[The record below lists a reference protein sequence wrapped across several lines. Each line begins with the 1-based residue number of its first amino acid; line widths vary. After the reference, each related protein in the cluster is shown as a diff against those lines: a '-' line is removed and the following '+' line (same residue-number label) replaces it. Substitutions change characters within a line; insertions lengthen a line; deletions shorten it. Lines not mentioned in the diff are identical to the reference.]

1 MCGIFGYVSNKDE
14 ELGPILIDAA
24 KRLTYRGYDS
34 VGAATLNNGKIDLR
48 KDVGKVETVSKKYN
62 FSDMRGQRG
71 ITQLR
76 WATFGEPSQ
85 VNSQPHLDS
94 DGDMVGAHNGNVV
107 NNVELREQFIAE
119 GMTVRS
125 QNDGE
130 TCVHAVERYINRG
143 YEFIDAIRLA
153 YGDLEGDYA
162 FVIGRAN
169 DDKLYAFKKGSGM
182 VVGLG
187 EGFTCVS
194 SDLPSILPLTREVI
208 RPQDGE
214 IVTLWADKVEV
225 RSVKDGKQIQRM
237 SETVT
242 ESMDAVQKGGYP
254 HFMLKEIHEQAQV
267 ARELSHVLNG
277 NREVESL
284 VEKMKGARHLYFI
297 GCGTSYHAASV
308 GAVYFAQL
316 AGRAAIPVLA
326 PQFIAQYAPTV
337 SHDDVGIFVSQSGE
351 TKDVLNALEAA
362 EVRNMACFGL
372 ANVVGSTL
380 TKTASLCLPLC
391 CGYEISVPATKTF
404 TNQVVTFL
412 YLAYKMAGKDPLIG
426 GLDTP
431 RDDQRGYST
440 SGIRR
445 NVFEVIPELM
455 EQTIQMVEPQIKE
468 IAKDINEWNDM
479 YCLGYGATY
488 AIALEGALKLKEITY
503 AHCEGML
510 STEFKHGPLSAVS
523 KGFPII
529 FVAGPNDVPL
539 IISGINE
546 VKVRGA
552 RTIVISE
559 EDARLR
565 LNSDNLVVI
574 PKSDPLISAL
584 LGVLPLQLLSYH
596 MSVMRGFDPD
606 FPRNLSKTLTVD

>member
-1 MCGIFGYVSNKDE
+1 MCGIFGYVTNQE
-14 ELGPILIDAA
+14 TELGPILIAA
-24 KRLTYRGYDS
+24 AERLTYRGYDS
-34 VGAATLNNGKIDLR
+34 VGAATISGDKIDLR
-48 KDVGKVETVSKKYN
+48 KDTGKVDSVAAKYN
-62 FSDMRGQRG
+62 IANMRGQRG

-182 VVGLG
+182 VVGIG

-214 IVTLWADKVEV
+214 IVTLWADKIEV
-225 RSVKDGKQIQRM
+225 RSVKDGKKIIRM
-237 SETVT
+237 PETVT

-254 HFMLKEIHEQAQV
+254 HFMLKEIHEQSQV

-284 VEKMKGARHLYFI
+284 VEKMKNARHLYFI

-316 AGRAAIPVLA
+316 AGKSVIPVLA

-337 SHDDVGIFVSQSGE
+337 NHDDVGIFVSQSGE
-351 TKDVLNALEAA
+351 TKDVLNALEVA
-362 EVRNMACFGL
+362 EGRGMACFGL
-372 ANVVGSTL
+372 ANVIGSTL
-380 TKTASLCLPLC
+380 TKATSLSLPLC

-412 YLAYKMAGKDPLIG
+412 YLAYKMAGLNTIAG
-426 GLDTP
+426 FDTP
-431 RDDQRGYST
+431 RDVQRGYST
-440 SGIRR
+440 SGSR
-445 NVFEVIPELM
+445 NVFELIPELM
-455 EQTIQMVEPQIKE
+455 DKTLEMVAPQMEA
-468 IAKDINEWNDM
+468 IAKEINEWNDM

-552 RTIVISE
+552 RTIVIA
-559 EDARLR
+559 EDDSRLR
-565 LNSDNLVVI
+565 VNADDVI
-574 PKSDPLISAL
+574 VLPKSDPQISAL

-596 MSVMRGFDPD
+596 MSVLRGFDPD

>member
-1 MCGIFGYVSNKDE
+1 MCGIFGYVTSKDE
-14 ELGPILIDAA
+14 ELGPILIEAA

-34 VGAATLNNGKIDLR
+34 VGAATLNGNKIDLR
-48 KDVGKVETVSKKYN
+48 KDVGKVEEVSAKYN
-62 FSDMRGQRG
+62 FAEMRGQRG

-85 VNSQPHLDS
+85 VNAQPHLDS
-94 DGDMVGAHNGNVV
+94 DGDLVGAHNGNVV
-107 NNVELREQFIAE
+107 NNFELREQFIAE
-119 GMTVRS
+119 GLTVRS

-130 TCVHAVERYINRG
+130 TCVHAVERYLNRG

-162 FVIGRAN
+162 FVIGRTN

-182 VVGLG
+182 VVGIG

-208 RPQDGE
+208 RPQAGE

-225 RSVKDGKQIQRM
+225 RSVKDGKLINRKP
-237 SETVT
+237 ETVT
-242 ESMDAVQKGGYP
+242 ETMDAVQKGGYP
-254 HFMLKEIHEQAQV
+254 HFMLKEIHEQSQA
-267 ARELSHVLNG
+267 ARELLHMLNG
-277 NREVESL
+277 NREVDAL
-284 VEKMKGARHLYFI
+284 VEKMKKARHLYFI
-297 GCGTSYHAASV
+297 GCGTSYHAAMT

-316 AGRAAIPVLA
+316 AGRAVIPILA

-337 SHDDVGIFVSQSGE
+337 NHEDVGIFVSQSGE

-362 EVRNMACFGL
+362 EARGMECFGL

-380 TKTASLCLPLC
+380 TKAASFCLPLC

-404 TNQVVTFL
+404 TNQVVSFL
-412 YLAYKMAGKDPLIG
+412 YLAYRMAGKNVG
-426 GLDTP
+426 ELD
-431 RDDQRGYST
+431 
-440 SGIRR
+440 
-445 NVFEVIPELM
+445 VIPELM
-455 EQTIQMVEPQIKE
+455 DKTLEMVEPQVQAIVE
-468 IAKDINEWNDM
+468 DVNQWNDL

-488 AIALEGALKLKEITY
+488 PIALEGALKLKEVTY

-552 RTIVISE
+552 QTIVIA
-559 EDARLR
+559 EDDPRLR
-565 LNSDNLVVI
+565 ANADDLIVL
-574 PKSDPLISAL
+574 PKSDPQIAAL

-596 MSVMRGFDPD
+596 MSVLRGYDPD

>member
-1 MCGIFGYVSNKDE
+1 MCGIFGYVSNKE
-14 ELGPILIDAA
+14 ENLGPLLIAA
-24 KRLTYRGYDS
+24 AERLTYRGYDS

-48 KDVGKVETVSKKYN
+48 KDVGKVDFVAAKYN
-62 FSDMRGQRG
+62 IAEMRGQRG
-71 ITQLR
+71 MVQLR

-182 VVGLG
+182 VVGIG

-194 SDLPSILPLTREVI
+194 SDLPSILPLTRKII

-214 IVTLWADKVEV
+214 IVTLWANKVEV
-225 RSVKDGKQIQRM
+225 RSVKDGKLIDRKQ
-237 SETVT
+237 ETVT

-254 HFMLKEIHEQAQV
+254 HFMLKEVHEQSQV
-267 ARELSHVLNG
+267 ARELFHVLNG

-284 VEKMKGARHLYFI
+284 VEKMKNARHLYFI
-297 GCGTSYHAASV
+297 GCGTSYHAASA

-316 AGRAAIPVLA
+316 AGRAVIPVLA
-326 PQFIAQYAPTV
+326 PQFIPQYAPTV
-337 SHDDVGIFVSQSGE
+337 NHEDVGIFVSQSGE

-362 EVRNMACFGL
+362 EARGMACFGL

-380 TKTASLCLPLC
+380 TKSASFCLPLC

-412 YLAYKMAGKDPLIG
+412 YLAYKMAGRDVRE
-426 GLDTP
+426 LD
-431 RDDQRGYST
+431 
-440 SGIRR
+440 
-445 NVFEVIPELM
+445 VIPELM
-455 EQTIQMVEPQIKE
+455 DKTLSMVAPQVKALAE
-468 IAKDINEWNDM
+468 DINEWNDL

-488 AIALEGALKLKEITY
+488 PIALEGALKLKEITY

-523 KGFPII
+523 KGFPIL

-552 RTIVISE
+552 RTIVIAE

-565 LNSDNLVVI
+565 ANGDDLIVL
-574 PKSDPLISAL
+574 PKSDPQIAAL

>member
-1 MCGIFGYVSNKDE
+1 MCGIFGYVTSKDE
-14 ELGPILIDAA
+14 ELGPILIEAA

-48 KDVGKVETVSKKYN
+48 KDVGKVETVSEKYN
-62 FSDMRGQRG
+62 FAEMRGQRG

-194 SDLPSILPLTREVI
+194 SDLPSILPLTRAVI

-225 RSVKDGKQIQRM
+225 RSVKDGKQIVRM
-237 SETVT
+237 PETVT

-254 HFMLKEIHEQAQV
+254 HFMLKEIHEQSQV

-277 NREVESL
+277 NREVDVL
-284 VEKMKGARHLYFI
+284 VEKMKSARHLYFI

-316 AGRAAIPVLA
+316 AGRAVIPILA
-326 PQFIAQYAPTV
+326 PQFIPQYAPTV
-337 SHDDVGIFVSQSGE
+337 DHEDVGIFVSQSGE

-362 EVRNMACFGL
+362 EAKGMACYGL

-380 TKTASLCLPLC
+380 TKATSFTLPLC

-412 YLAYKMAGKDPLIG
+412 YLAYKLANKDVRV
-426 GLDTP
+426 LD
-431 RDDQRGYST
+431 S
-440 SGIRR
+440 
-445 NVFEVIPELM
+445 IPELM
-455 EQTIQMVEPQIKE
+455 DKTLEMVEPQVKAV
-468 IAKDINEWNDM
+468 AKDINEWNDL

-488 AIALEGALKLKEITY
+488 PIALEGALKLKEITY

-529 FVAGPNDVPL
+529 FVSDGSANPL

-552 RTIVISE
+552 RTIVIAE

-565 LNSDNLVVI
+565 ANGDDLIVL
-574 PKSDPLISAL
+574 PKSDPQISAL

>member
-1 MCGIFGYVSNKDE
+1 MCGIFGYVTNKE
-14 ELGPILIDAA
+14 TELGPILIAA
-24 KRLTYRGYDS
+24 AERLTYRGYDS
-34 VGAATLNNGKIDLR
+34 VGAATIHDGKIDLR
-48 KDVGKVETVSKKYN
+48 KDTGKVDLVAAKYN
-62 FSDMRGQRG
+62 IAEMRGQRG

-130 TCVHAVERYINRG
+130 TCVHAVERYIHRG

-182 VVGLG
+182 VVGIG

-214 IVTLWADKVEV
+214 IVTLWADKVET
-225 RSVKDGKQIQRM
+225 RSVKDGKLIDRKQ
-237 SETVT
+237 ETVT
-242 ESMDAVQKGGYP
+242 ETMDAVQKGGYP
-254 HFMLKEIHEQAQV
+254 HFMLKEIHEQGQV

-277 NREVESL
+277 NREVDAL
-284 VEKMKGARHLYFI
+284 IEKMKKACNLYFV

-308 GAVYFAQL
+308 GAVYFAQI
-316 AGRAAIPVLA
+316 AGRAVTPILA

-337 SHDDVGIFVSQSGE
+337 NHDDVGIFVSQSGE
-351 TKDVLNALEAA
+351 TKDVLNALDAA
-362 EVRNMACFGL
+362 EAKGMACFGL

-380 TKTASLCLPLC
+380 TKAASLSLPLC

-412 YLAYKMAGKDPLIG
+412 YLAYKLAGKDAHEL
-426 GLDTP
+426 
-431 RDDQRGYST
+431 
-440 SGIRR
+440 
-445 NVFEVIPELM
+445 EVIPDLM
-455 EQTIQMVEPQIKE
+455 EKTLEMVAPQIE
-468 IAKDINEWNDM
+468 AIAKDINEWNDL

-523 KGFPII
+523 KGFPIL
-529 FVAGPNDVPL
+529 FVSDGSANPL
-539 IISGINE
+539 IVSGINE

-552 RTIVISE
+552 RTIVIAE
-559 EDARLR
+559 EDSRLR
-565 LNSDNLVVI
+565 SNADDVI
-574 PKSDPLISAL
+574 VLPKSNPQIAAL

-596 MSVMRGFDPD
+596 MSVMRGYDPD

>member
-1 MCGIFGYVSNKDE
+1 MCGIFGYVSNKE
-14 ELGPILIDAA
+14 EKLGPILTEAA
-24 KRLTYRGYDS
+24 QRLTYRGYDS
-34 VGAATLNNGKIDLR
+34 VGAATLNNGTIDLR
-48 KDVGKVETVSKKYN
+48 KDVGKVETVSKRYR
-62 FSDMRGQRG
+62 FAEMTGSRG

-85 VNSQPHLDS
+85 INSQPHLDS

-119 GMTVRS
+119 GMIVRS

-143 YEFIDAIRLA
+143 YQFIDAIRLA
-153 YGDLEGDYA
+153 YGDLQGDYA
-162 FVIGRAN
+162 FVIGRAD

-182 VVGLG
+182 VVGIG

-194 SDLPSILPLTREVI
+194 SDLPSILPLTRTII

-214 IVTLWADKVEV
+214 IVTLWADRVEV
-225 RSVKDGKQIQRM
+225 RSVKDGRLIERQPEQ
-237 SETVT
+237 VT

-254 HFMLKEIHEQAQV
+254 HFMLKEIHEQPQV
-267 ARELSHVLNG
+267 ARELLHLLDGSQ
-277 NREVESL
+277 EVERL
-284 VEKMKGARHLYFI
+284 LDKMKKARHLYFI
-297 GCGTSYHAASV
+297 ACGTSYHAALAGS
-308 GAVYFAQL
+308 VYFAQL
-316 AGRAAIPVLA
+316 AGRPAIPVLA
-326 PQFIAQYAPTV
+326 PQFIPQYAPAV
-337 SHDDVGIFVSQSGE
+337 GHQDVGIFVSQSGE
-351 TKDVLNALEAA
+351 TKDVLNALEIA
-362 EVRNMACFGL
+362 ETHGMECYGL
-372 ANVVGSTL
+372 ANVIGSTL
-380 TKTASLCLPLC
+380 TKATSFCLPLC

-404 TNQVVTFL
+404 TNQVITFL
-412 YLAYKMAGKDPLIG
+412 YLAYRMAGQ
-426 GLDTP
+426 DT
-431 RDDQRGYST
+431 RTLER
-440 SGIRR
+440 
-445 NVFEVIPELM
+445 IPALM
-455 EQTIQMVEPQIKE
+455 QATMEATAAQVES
-468 IAKDINEWNDM
+468 IARDINPWDDM

-523 KGFPII
+523 KGFPIL
-529 FVAGPNDVPL
+529 FVAGPQDVPL

-552 RTIVISE
+552 RTIVIA
-559 EDARLR
+559 EDDPRLR
-565 LNSDNLVVI
+565 ANAEDVI
-574 PKSDPLISAL
+574 ALPRSGTSISPL
-584 LGVLPLQLLSYH
+584 LGVLPLQMLSYH